1 MRKPLLS
8 TQWRLYVQTLRT
20 SAIRVGN
27 GYRIVSYLGA
37 ENFKVMPFCDRCN
50 VCSGTLE
57 QTDDCY
63 EPALNERCRI
73 MLEFCFFSGGC
84 SSVGRV
90 PDCDSGCRGFESHQP
105 PQENHVST
113 PIFIGWRF
121 CLCGC
126 KSRCE
131 LVTLGKVKRRLLLS
145 GDAAF
150 TKPNSDRAIHRLE
163 EAWSISRYILLDWL
177 PRCIDDDG
185 PIRLVLSPLA
195 FQRHA

>member
-63 EPALNERCRI
+63 EPALNERC
-73 MLEFCFFSGGC
+73 
-84 SSVGRV
+84 
-90 PDCDSGCRGFESHQP
+90 
-105 PQENHVST
+105 
-113 PIFIGWRF
+113 
-121 CLCGC
+121 
-126 KSRCE
+126 
-131 LVTLGKVKRRLLLS
+131 
-145 GDAAF
+145 
-150 TKPNSDRAIHRLE
+150 
-163 EAWSISRYILLDWL
+163 
-177 PRCIDDDG
+177 
-185 PIRLVLSPLA
+185 
-195 FQRHA
+195 